1 MKRIIIILLLGIG
14 GLFSGCDS
22 WLDVQPYDSMTDEQL
37 YSTEVGIQRALNG
50 IYLGLVSN
58 ELYAKNL
65 SCGAVDVLGG
75 LYYIPENHTF
85 RDLSQFKYSEAVPKA
100 TLESIWKS
108 AYKLI
113 SGCNEFLESVSAHRN
128 LLKADEYPVFMGE
141 ALAVRTFLHFDL
153 FRLFGNVYT
162 EETKTSPAIPYY
174 DKVTDIAA
182 EILSA
187 EVLMKYLLADVD
199 SAIVCLRHDP
209 ILTDGTGTGEGFWD
223 YRSYR
228 LNYYAAWALKA
239 RMLYYMG
246 TAYEAEAGRIAR
258 ALLDSKDP
266 LTGEADNFMEVFPGI
281 DYETGR
287 NDRLFYP
294 EMLFGMHN
302 MKRETLYKGAFSLDL
317 ENNNL
322 LSASIKY
329 LENLFTDDSD
339 VRRSCWEDVSAER
352 GDIKS
357 FVKFYP
363 TQAYSENPYLY
374 ETQVLL
380 RKSELYLIASATAT
394 DPEEKAW
401 YLEELRLL
409 RGYQVGNMVGLDPNE
424 LLDLEWKKEFYGEG
438 QYFFFLKRNQV
449 QTITDHEGYAKQM
462 SAGYA
467 VPLPESETNNRYDK

>member
-1 MKRIIIILLLGIG
+1 M
-14 GLFSGCDS
+14 
-22 WLDVQPYDSMTDEQL
+22 
-37 YSTEVGIQRALNG
+37 
-50 IYLGLVSN
+50 
-58 ELYAKNL
+58 
-65 SCGAVDVLGG
+65 
-75 LYYIPENHTF
+75 
-85 RDLSQFKYSEAVPKA
+85 
-100 TLESIWKS
+100 
-108 AYKLI
+108 
-113 SGCNEFLESVSAHRN
+113 
-128 LLKADEYPVFMGE
+128 
-141 ALAVRTFLHFDL
+141 AVRSLLHFDL

-258 ALLDSKDP
+258 ALLDCKDP

-352 GDIKS
+352 GDI
-357 FVKFYP
+357 
-363 TQAYSENPYLY
+363 
-374 ETQVLL
+374 
-380 RKSELYLIASATAT
+380 
-394 DPEEKAW
+394 
-401 YLEELRLL
+401 
-409 RGYQVGNMVGLDPNE
+409 
-424 LLDLEWKKEFYGEG
+424 
-438 QYFFFLKRNQV
+438 
-449 QTITDHEGYAKQM
+449 
-462 SAGYA
+462 
-467 VPLPESETNNRYDK
+467 

>member
-1 MKRIIIILLLGIG
+1 
-14 GLFSGCDS
+14 
-22 WLDVQPYDSMTDEQL
+22 
-37 YSTEVGIQRALNG
+37 
-50 IYLGLVSN
+50 
-58 ELYAKNL
+58 
-65 SCGAVDVLGG
+65 
-75 LYYIPENHTF
+75 
-85 RDLSQFKYSEAVPKA
+85 
-100 TLESIWKS
+100 
-108 AYKLI
+108 
-113 SGCNEFLESVSAHRN
+113 
-128 LLKADEYPVFMGE
+128 
-141 ALAVRTFLHFDL
+141 
-153 FRLFGNVYT
+153 
-162 EETKTSPAIPYY
+162 
-174 DKVTDIAA
+174 
-182 EILSA
+182 
-187 EVLMKYLLADVD
+187 
-199 SAIVCLRHDP
+199 
-209 ILTDGTGTGEGFWD
+209 
-223 YRSYR
+223 
-228 LNYYAAWALKA
+228 
-239 RMLYYMG
+239 
-246 TAYEAEAGRIAR
+246 
-258 ALLDSKDP
+258 
-266 LTGEADNFMEVFPGI
+266 MEVFPGI

-424 LLDLEWKKEFYGEG
+424 LLDLEWEKRILRRRPI
-438 QYFFFLKRNQV
+438 FLF
-449 QTITDHEGYAKQM
+449 
-462 SAGYA
+462 S
-467 VPLPESETNNRYDK
+467 